1 MHLVVITLL
10 IGIVAGLRAGM
21 PLATVSWAARLGLL
35 PLGNTPL
42 AFLGYLATPYI
53 FSVLELFELYI
64 DKRPNT
70 PSRLNPG
77 GFIARIVTGA
87 FAGAAIGLGSGSWLL
102 GMLFGGV
109 GAVLGTLGG
118 AAARVKLAKAFGKDL
133 PAALIEDAV
142 AVIGSYLIV
151 THIL

>member
-1 MHLVVITLL
+1 MVVTLL

-21 PLATVSWAARLGLL
+21 PLAAVSWAARFGLL
-35 PLGNTPL
+35 PLVNTSL
-42 AFLGYLATPYI
+42 AFLGYFATPYI
-53 FSVLELFELYI
+53 FSAVELFELYI
-64 DKRPNT
+64 DKRPDT
-70 PSRLNPG
+70 PSRLIPG

-87 FAGAAIGLGSGSWLL
+87 FAGAAIGLGTGSWLA

-118 AAARVKLAKAFGKDL
+118 AAARGRLAKAFGKDL

>member
-64 DKRPNT
+64 DKRPKT
-70 PSRLNPG
+70 PSRLNPD

-87 FAGAAIGLGSGSWLL
+87 FAGAAIGLGTGSWLL